1 MQEAKPRPMTLDASE
16 HKLQAPTKSVK
27 EAAGTPIK
35 AHVPTLKTYITA
47 ADIARA
53 LVASAT
59 LMASAMN
66 SMLQEGPEALIR
78 QVPEARVNATRIPVA
93 HCLVF
98 TPHDSIRHA

>member
-1 MQEAKPRPMTLDASE
+1 MQEAKPRPMTLGASE
-16 HKLQAPTKSVK
+16 NRLQAPTKLVM
-27 EAAGTPIK
+27 EAAGTQIT
-35 AHVPTLKTYITA
+35 AHVQTRKTNITA
-47 ADIARA
+47 ADAARVQ
-53 LVASAT
+53 VASAS

-66 SMLQEGPEALIR
+66 SMLQEGPVALIR